1 MPSAVKIII
10 DQALELPAVE
20 RMIVA
25 EQLLMSL
32 DRPDPKIDAAWATEA
47 EARLD
52 AFQDGQIEAVS
63 INEVFGKYDQ
73 E

>member
-1 MPSAVKIII
+1 MPSAAKILI

-32 DRPDPKIDAAWATEA
+32 DRPDPQIDTTWATEA

-52 AFQDGQIEAVS
+52 AFQDGRIEAISV
-63 INEVFGKYDQ
+63 NEVFGKYDQ

>member
-1 MPSAVKIII
+1 MPSAAQILI

-32 DRPDPKIDAAWATEA
+32 DRPDPKIDTAWTAEA

-52 AFQDGQIEAVS
+52 AFQDGRIEAVS
-63 INEVFGKYDQ
+63 VNEVFGKYDQ